1 MLHKQSFFV
10 HAYLRLWLTRVGK
23 EHRSLRH
30 KVYHTSLTSM
40 NVRQVA
46 IGTSLI
52 VAEPGTAYIYCP
64 AGLPRLVLIQMHKK
78 ELLHTCLEYI
88 SNQGNPHLD
97 ALNSPEPLDTADV
110 SDHQASR
117 KHVPPG

>member
-1 MLHKQSFFV
+1 MLRKQSFFV

-23 EHRSLRH
+23 EHCPLRH

-46 IGTSLI
+46 NGANLI
-52 VAEPGTAYIYCP
+52 VAEPITAYIYCP
-64 AGLPRLVLIQMHKK
+64 AGLAQLVLIQMHKK

-88 SNQGNPHLD
+88 SSLGNPHLD
-97 ALNSPEPLDTADV
+97 A
-110 SDHQASR
+110 SD
-117 KHVPPG
+117 